1 MALLSHRVI
10 FVATSLFN
18 CNAAALQTPRRRNC
32 ISLREKQPYHTTRPL
47 HMTAESVGAKKP
59 KILCLHGKFQNAELF
74 ANKIAGARRKL
85 AREYELCF
93 IDGPIILEE
102 GFNGVPV
109 DTVNPPRSWWLRSE
123 DGQTHTLVREALEYA
138 IRQNDREDIIAILG
152 FSQGGTLAS
161 ALALSGAFPNLK
173 CVVTAGAPLVAEAFE
188 KAAILAEEYSTLDY
202 LENKSISLY
211 DVGLRIPK
219 LHMAGE
225 NDALVD
231 VESTR
236 SLSEKAG
243 SGTFIVHEQG
253 HLFPTRSARVQ
264 EVLDFFERHI
274 VNK

>member
-1 MALLSHRVI
+1 MTLSRQVI
-10 FVATSLFN
+10 FVATSLLN
-18 CNAAALQTPRRRNC
+18 SNLSAAL
-32 ISLREKQPYHTTRPL
+32 HTTRL
-47 HMTAESVGAKKP
+47 HMISSAESVGAKKP
-59 KILCLHGKFQNAELF
+59 KVLCLHGKFQNASLF

-109 DTVNPPRSWWLRSE
+109 DAVNPPRSWWLRSE
-123 DGQTHTLVREALEYA
+123 DGRTHTLIREALEYA
-138 IRQNDREDIIAILG
+138 IRQNDREDIVAILG

-161 ALALSGAFPNLK
+161 GLALSGAFPNLK
-173 CVVTAGAPLVAEAFE
+173 CVVTAGAPCVAEVFE
-188 KAAILAEEYSTLDY
+188 EAAILAEEYNTSHRSND
-202 LENKSISLY
+202 NPNSLY

-219 LHMAGE
+219 FHMAGE

-231 VESTR
+231 VDSTR

-243 SGTFIVHEQG
+243 RGTFIVHEQG

-274 VNK
+274 NE